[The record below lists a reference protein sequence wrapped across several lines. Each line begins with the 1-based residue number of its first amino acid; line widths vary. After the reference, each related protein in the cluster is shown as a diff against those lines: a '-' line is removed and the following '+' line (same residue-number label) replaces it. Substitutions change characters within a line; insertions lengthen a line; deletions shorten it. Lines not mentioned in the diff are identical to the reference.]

1 MTEDNKS
8 SSSGKAVSQ
17 VPTEINLSP
26 RATMD
31 LSWLPEEERR
41 ELLRDYTRGMLDIG
55 RKAQELQVDAGALKG
70 TLDDLSATTREAS
83 ESGNSVTI
91 THTQSS
97 TVGRTEVIM
106 GNTSQA
112 QRGRLTK
119 SQTGEKDMM
128 PYYIFAG
135 ILALVIIVA
144 LASG

>member
-1 MTEDNKS
+1 MTENSKS
-8 SSSGKAVSQ
+8 SDSGKSVSQ

-26 RATMD
+26 RTTMD
-31 LSWLPEEERR
+31 LSWLSEEERR
-41 ELLRDYTRGMLDIG
+41 ELLRDYTRGILDIG
-55 RKAQELQVDAGALKG
+55 RKAQELHVDAAALKR
-70 TLDDLSATTREAS
+70 TLDDLSTITREAS
-83 ESGNSVTI
+83 ESGDSVTI

-106 GNTSQA
+106 GNTNQA

-144 LASG
+144 LARG